1 MTRRKL
7 AWLAVGCGFSA
18 IVAVLVGTLGSI
30 SAFSLR
36 TYEVAGEVEFQVGQA
51 GTWVLAC
58 ETRATVDGVEKSGR
72 LILPAG
78 VHLIDPAGG
87 SRELMPANRSIRY
100 SDPSRAG
107 EILGS
112 FDASPAG
119 TWKIRVAAETLP
131 ALCAVGPDPAPA
143 MAWWVL
149 ISGGL
154 AIVLLGSG
162 AGFGWVAWRH
172 PTRAG

>member
-72 LILPAG
+72 LILPAR
-78 VHLIDPAGG
+78 VHLTDPAGS
-87 SRELMPANRSIRY
+87 SRELMPTNRSIRY
-100 SDPSRAG
+100 SPPSR
-107 EILGS
+107 
-112 FDASPAG
+112 F
-119 TWKIRVAAETLP
+119 LP
-131 ALCAVGPDPAPA
+131 AKHSSGLKRPAHNRMDKQRIWPLQIRLSYRLVLADFSCFLLCWCDHFFS
-143 MAWWVL
+143 L
-149 ISGGL
+149 
-154 AIVLLGSG
+154 
-162 AGFGWVAWRH
+162 
-172 PTRAG
+172 T